1 MDALPAAD
9 TASRA
14 IVSAMTADEKAHA
27 EMAQKAGAVA
37 LPAPVQ
43 SLMQVA
49 AKVMTTVAH
58 RV

>member
-1 MDALPAAD
+1 
-9 TASRA
+9 
-14 IVSAMTADEKAHA
+14 
-27 EMAQKAGAVA
+27 MAQEAGAVA
-37 LPAPVQ
+37 LPAPVK